1 MNAKA
6 LVSAILIGSVATAV
20 AVAFA
25 DSSIV
30 VLALPELFSEF
41 DTTIPG
47 VSFVVTSY
55 NIVVAIGA
63 FLVLPIARRVSP
75 RLLAQTGLVVF
86 LVASI
91 GAAAAD
97 GLTILVA
104 WRAVQGLGAALL
116 LVASLS
122 LLAGLTGSAKRGTAI
137 WTTAGT
143 LGAALGPALG
153 GVLTEAFDWRA
164 IFIVQAPVAGLA
176 LLATLGSHA
185 TIPAEAPV
193 ATRSPPAP
201 AGNIAIA
208 FLFGALVGALF
219 LAVLLL
225 VAVWGLS
232 PLEGAAVVSAL
243 PAATLAVRLF
253 ASALPSRVSTAGGS
267 LLLALGLAGLAL
279 LPSTSVAFA
288 AVALAL
294 CGAGLGLALPVLS
307 HATVSPEHGL
317 IRSGAWSIGAR
328 HVGLV
333 AALVLVAPLLA
344 WELERGGEQATLAGT
359 AAIMDAPVPLSA
371 KVPLALDLKDEFER
385 TPQGKVPDLTGPFAE
400 RSEDGDPSVG
410 ELERSLIGSIEDV
423 LTRSFRSSFAL
434 AGLFAL
440 IAIVPAMLV
449 RPRPEEP
456 PAPVPHPGG
465 GSPQSLSSSDPGPA
479 PVSVSQSAQP
489 PARLDTK
496 RSLGPQA
503 QRPGDEWPR
512 SGPAECPG
520 GGRAPA

>member
-1 MNAKA
+1 MGGDGWPSTAARQVRSLEGMNAKA
-6 LVSAILIGSVATAV
+6 LVSAILIGSVAVAV

-30 VLALPELFSEF
+30 VLALPELFS
-41 DTTIPG
+41 DLDATIPG
-47 VSFVVTSY
+47 VSFVVTAY
-55 NIVVAIGA
+55 NIVVAVGA

-75 RLLAQTGLVVF
+75 RLLAQTGLVAF
-86 LVASI
+86 LAASI

-97 GLTILVA
+97 SLTALVA

-116 LVASLS
+116 LVASLP
-122 LLAGLTGSAKRGTAI
+122 LLADLTGSAKRGAVV

-143 LGAALGPALG
+143 FGAAIGPALG
-153 GVLTEAFDWRA
+153 GVLTELFDWRA

-185 TIPAEAPV
+185 TGPAEAPG
-193 ATRSPPAP
+193 TSRSRPAP
-201 AGNIAIA
+201 AGNVALA

-243 PAATLAVRLF
+243 PAATLAVRLVGR
-253 ASALPSRVSTAGGS
+253 ALPPRVSTVAGA

-307 HATVSPEHGL
+307 HATVSLDHGL
-317 IRSGAWSIGAR
+317 TRSGAWSIGAR

-333 AALVLVAPLLA
+333 VAIVLVAPLLA
-344 WELERGGEQATLAGT
+344 WELDRGGEQATLAGT
-359 AAIMDAPVPLSA
+359 AAILDAPVPLSV

-385 TPQGKVPDLTGPFAE
+385 TPEGKVPDLAGPFAE
-400 RSEDGDPSVG
+400 HGATGDPSVAG
-410 ELERSLIGSIEDV
+410 LERSLIGSIEEV

-434 AGLFAL
+434 RRAL
-440 IAIVPAMLV
+440 RA
-449 RPRPEEP
+449 
-456 PAPVPHPGG
+456 H
-465 GSPQSLSSSDPGPA
+465 
-479 PVSVSQSAQP
+479 
-489 PARLDTK
+489 
-496 RSLGPQA
+496 
-503 QRPGDEWPR
+503 GDR
-512 SGPAECPG
+512 SGPPG
-520 GGRAPA
+520 SATSRRATRLSPPPGWGKPTIPE